1 MGVMFVVTI
10 AVQYIIF
17 GNVLFMTR
25 TRVQARLNMLML
37 IHLVIWAIVTFA
49 TMHLFAER
57 AFILGQAIGTVAIL
71 PWQLSVF
78 VSELG
83 IDRKRF
89 LAAIGIHLTIL
100 LLGAVGLLALLHFRE
115 DPGIWMIAALMAAY
129 SLAAWIAQY
138 FLVLDGRERSLFL
151 DFGRSFINSKDAS
164 PAIP

>member
-1 MGVMFVVTI
+1 MFLVTI

-25 TRVQARLNMLML
+25 TKVQARLNMLML
-37 IHLVIWAIVTFA
+37 IHLVIWAITTFA
-49 TMHLFAER
+49 TTHLFAER

-78 VSELG
+78 VRELG
-83 IDRKRF
+83 IDRRRF

-100 LLGAVGLLALLHFRE
+100 LVGAVGLLAFLHFGKA
-115 DPGIWMIAALMAAY
+115 PGIWMIAMPMAAY

-138 FLVLDGRERSLFL
+138 FLVLDSRERSLFR
-151 DFGRSFINSKDAS
+151 DFGRSFLGRQDTS
-164 PAIP
+164 PAML